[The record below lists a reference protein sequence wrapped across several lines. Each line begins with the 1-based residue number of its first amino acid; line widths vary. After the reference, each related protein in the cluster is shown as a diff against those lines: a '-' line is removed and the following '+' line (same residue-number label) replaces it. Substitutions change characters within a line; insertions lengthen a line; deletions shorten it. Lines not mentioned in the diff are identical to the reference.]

1 MTKQIKTLDQLRDSR
16 LMFDKK
22 VPAFGYMLLLIV
34 TIFLAGAV
42 IWSIRTPKAYMII
55 AQGTVTNSG
64 SNYVMSGYTGEIGEC
79 NMQEGQLVEKGDIL
93 FTIKSTDYD
102 MQQEQLEENR
112 AAYEKQISQYELLVK
127 SIKDDRN
134 YFDASNSED
143 NLYYSTY
150 EAYKSQIAQNR
161 LDTNAY
167 KSYGY
172 TDEQIA
178 SELEKNQ
185 GKISEVYY
193 SAIQSAENAIQQ
205 ANIQISAIDAQ
216 LSAIDSGQA
225 EYSVK
230 ATASGKLHL
239 LADYK
244 SGMVVQ
250 AAGTVATIT
259 PENAE
264 TIMEAYVSTG
274 DMARMHEGDTVQI
287 AVDGLT
293 ESVYGNIKGRVEQID
308 SNLTT
313 QESENGTASVFKIRI
328 LPEVDYVISK
338 SGEKVDLTNGMTVQ
352 ARIEYDKITYFNYV
366 LEKLG
371 FKEK

>member
-1 MTKQIKTLDQLRDSR
+1 MAKQIKTLEQLRDSK

-22 VPAFGYMLLLIV
+22 VPAFGYILLLII
-34 TIFLAGAV
+34 TGCLAGAI
-42 IWSIRTPKAYMII
+42 IWSIYTPKAYMII
-55 AQGTVTNSG
+55 AQGTVTSSD

-79 NMQEGQLVEKGDIL
+79 SMREGQLVEKGDVL

-102 MQQEQLEENR
+102 IQQKQLEENR
-112 AAYEKQISQYELLVK
+112 TAYEKQVSQYELLVK
-127 SIKDDRN
+127 SIKDDTN
-134 YFDASNSED
+134 YFEASETED

-150 EAYKSQIAQNR
+150 EAYKSQVAQNR
-161 LDTNAY
+161 LDTNVY
-167 KSYGY
+167 KAYGY
-172 TDEQIA
+172 TDEQIEA
-178 SELEKNQ
+178 ELEKNQ

-205 ANIQISAIDAQ
+205 ANIQIAAIDAQ

-259 PENAE
+259 PENAK
-264 TIMEAYVSTG
+264 TVIEAYVSTA
-274 DMARMHEGDTVQI
+274 DMARMHEDDTVQI

-293 ESVYGNIKGRVEQID
+293 ESVYGNIRGRVEQID
-308 SNLTT
+308 SNLMV
-313 QESENGTASVFKIRI
+313 QESENGTANVFKIKI
-328 LPEVDYVISK
+328 IPEVDYVISK
-338 SGEKVDLTNGMTVQ
+338 SGTKVDLVNGMTAQ

-371 FKEK
+371 FKVK